1 MIYSTSLS
9 LDDELLAY
17 VADIGEKVNRVEAFY
32 ALNSS
37 PQLRK
42 ENRIRTIHSSL
53 AIENNSLSLDQVTA
67 VIEGKHVLAPV
78 RDVLEVQNALATYE
92 ALDSFD
98 SDSMDSLLKAHAL
111 LMRGLTPEA
120 GRLRSGDVGVFN
132 GDKLIHAGT
141 PAKYVPEVMGELFSW
156 LATTEMHP
164 LVVSCVFHYEFEFIH
179 PFADGNGRMG
189 RLWQTLI
196 LSRWNSLFAWLPIES
211 LIKENQQEYYDS
223 LGKADASADSTGF
236 VQFMLNIISD
246 ALDEALSSHGIDAE

>member
-1 MIYSTSLS
+1 MAYKPPFTTN
-9 LDDELLAY
+9 DEILTL
-17 VADIGEKVNRVEAFY
+17 VANIAEKVGQVEAFDK
-32 ALNSS
+32 LNSS

-67 VIEGKHVLAPV
+67 VIEGKHVLAPA

-98 SDSMDSLLKAHAL
+98 PDSIDSLLEAHAL

-120 GRLRSGDVGVFN
+120 GRFRSGDVGVFN
-132 GDKLIHAGT
+132 GDQLIHAGT
-141 PAKYVPEVMGELFSW
+141 PAKYVPEVMRELFSW
-156 LATTEMHP
+156 LATTEMHL
-164 LVVSCVFHYEFEFIH
+164 LVISCVFHYEFEFIH

-236 VQFMLNIISD
+236 VQFMLNVISD
-246 ALDEALSSHGIDAE
+246 ALDEALDSHGVSG